1 MFEQPGFLRLI
12 LRLGEGPGVLRFL
25 QVNQLLAQCAAAGML
40 RIAIANRR
48 HAATETE
55 KDCEGHRGI
64 KKWFLHVGRCYSSA
78 PRLVECEKR
87 AKLAPGQ
94 KQK

>member
-1 MFEQPGFLRLI
+1 MFEQPGSLRLI
-12 LRLGEGPGVLRFL
+12 FGLGEGAGVLGFL

-55 KDCEGHRGI
+55 EDREGDRGTN
-64 KKWFLHVGRCYSSA
+64 K
-78 PRLVECEKR
+78 
-87 AKLAPGQ
+87 
-94 KQK
+94 